1 MLELTIRA
9 EPTQLAPLRHRIA
22 ALLHAMNR
30 SDAHVWRVSI
40 AASELL
46 TLSIT
51 FYLLASNASS
61 SLEGKAF
68 DSNQTP
74 CPSPIAPPCH
84 AFSNEQKDLQAKGKR
99 YEMLS
104 TVTMALALA
113 RRVPLERRNVP

>member
-46 TLSIT
+46 TLSIVQGSRESVT
-51 FYLLASNASS
+51 LRLL
-61 SLEGKAF
+61 SLPEATRVELVDTLQHQPAF
-68 DSNQTP
+68 DTDHGRFVTRVASIWGVVRDP
-74 CPSPIAPPCH
+74 DGS
-84 AFSNEQKDLQAKGKR
+84 R
-99 YEMLS
+99 
-104 TVTMALALA
+104 TVWCD
-113 RRVPLERRNVP
+113 VEREP